1 LRKGDR
7 LLLYTDGILEAANSG
22 EEEFGQ
28 ERLSRLL
35 TANAAKTVEEMA
47 DLILSTV
54 QSWAP
59 TQTDDLTV
67 VVCDC
72 H

>member
-1 LRKGDR
+1 MALR
-7 LLLYTDGILEAANSG
+7 
-22 EEEFGQ
+22 EEFGQ
-28 ERLSRLL
+28 ERLAKLL
-35 TANAAKTVEEMA
+35 TASAGRTVEEMA

-54 QSWAP
+54 QDWAS

>member
-1 LRKGDR
+1 MGV
-7 LLLYTDGILEAANSG
+7 IEAANSA

-28 ERLSRLL
+28 ERLGKLL
-35 TANAAKTVEEMA
+35 TASAGRTVEGMA

-54 QSWAP
+54 QDWAS
-59 TQTDDLTV
+59 TQMDDLTV
-67 VVCDC
+67 VVCEC

>member
-1 LRKGDR
+1 
-7 LLLYTDGILEAANSG
+7 LLAMSA
-22 EEEFGQ
+22 
-28 ERLSRLL
+28 SR
-35 TANAAKTVEEMA
+35 TVEEMA

-54 QSWAP
+54 QDWAS

-67 VVCDC
+67 VVCEC

>member
-1 LRKGDR
+1 MAGRKR
-7 LLLYTDGILEAANSG
+7 
-22 EEEFGQ
+22 FGQ
-28 ERLSRLL
+28 ERLGKLL
-35 TANAAKTVEEMA
+35 TTSAGRTVEEMA

-54 QSWAP
+54 QDRAS
-59 TQTDDLTV
+59 TQMDDLTV